1 MPAQRTTP
9 APGGDTTPA
18 AAPATAPVPVAVPW
32 WQQWVTPA
40 VLLVAAGLFLTQQN
54 RGFDALNKQIDVLR
68 EDLRASETRQQ
79 EALKAMEGRWQEAL
93 GRLEGKVDRL
103 LESR

>member
-1 MPAQRTTP
+1 MPASVP
-9 APGGDTTPA
+9 AP
-18 AAPATAPVPVAVPW
+18 APTTAPTAGPVLVAVPW

-54 RGFDALNKQIDVLR
+54 RGFDALNTQIDVLR
-68 EDLRASETRQQ
+68 EDLRASEARWQ
-79 EALKAMEGRWQEAL
+79 EALKAMEARWQKAL

-103 LESR
+103 FESR

>member
-1 MPAQRTTP
+1 MPASVP
-9 APGGDTTPA
+9 AP
-18 AAPATAPVPVAVPW
+18 APTTAPTAGPVLVAVPW

-54 RGFDALNKQIDVLR
+54 RGFDALNTQIDVLR
-68 EDLRASETRQQ
+68 EDLQASE
-79 EALKAMEGRWQEAL
+79 ARWQKAL

-103 LESR
+103 FESR